1 MSSSSSSGGT
11 VRVAV
16 VGAGGIANSVHLP
29 SLKEMPDVELVAICD
44 LLPERAQQQAE
55 KWGIPKTYTLIR
67 EMFANEKIDAVFCLV
82 EPGSMFHVA
91 MLSLEHGYHT
101 MIEKP
106 PGITAYQAESL
117 ARKADE
123 KKCHLMVAFNRRF
136 IPVVRKTREI
146 VTAKAEVTQ
155 VEGCFYKYGS
165 AAFDKGSLCAFTSD
179 TIHAVDLMRY
189 LSGGRDAKK
198 AAMVINRYD
207 SPMDNAWNGVCVFD
221 NDVTGIIKA
230 NYRVGGRVHQFQLHG
245 IGVSAFIDLG
255 MGADISVQSRILT
268 HQGAVSYSLASTGA
282 AAENSVILDGKELAG
297 SDQFYRFYGYY
308 FEDRHFIDCV
318 KSGDTPETCIQDA
331 VHSIRLV
338 EQFLASRL

>member
-1 MSSSSSSGGT
+1 
-11 VRVAV
+11 
-16 VGAGGIANSVHLP
+16 
-29 SLKEMPDVELVAICD
+29 
-44 LLPERAQQQAE
+44 
-55 KWGIPKTYTLIR
+55 
-67 EMFANEKIDAVFCLV
+67 
-82 EPGSMFHVA
+82 
-91 MLSLEHGYHT
+91 
-101 MIEKP
+101 
-106 PGITAYQAESL
+106 
-117 ARKADE
+117 
-123 KKCHLMVAFNRRF
+123 
-136 IPVVRKTREI
+136 
-146 VTAKAEVTQ
+146 
-155 VEGCFYKYGS
+155 
-165 AAFDKGSLCAFTSD
+165 DKGSLPAFTSD

-207 SPMDNAWNGVCVFD
+207 SPIDNAWNGICVFD

-230 NYRVGGRVHQFQLHG
+230 NYRVGGRVHQFQIHG

-255 MGADISVQSRILT
+255 MGADISVQSRILS
-268 HQGAVSYSLASTGA
+268 HQGAISYSLASTGA

>member
-1 MSSSSSSGGT
+1 MAFRICVIGCGSLSTSAHG
-11 VRVAV
+11 
-16 VGAGGIANSVHLP
+16 P
-29 SLKEMPDVELVAICD
+29 SCRRYADRHPDVELAACCD
-44 LLPERAQQQAE
+44 LDAAKAERYRESFGFSKAYSDFRAMLTAE
-55 KWGIPKTYTLIR
+55 RP
-67 EMFANEKIDAVFCLV
+67 DAVCLMAPV
-82 EPGSMFHVA
+82 SKTRELTCAV
-91 MLSLEHGYHT
+91 LEMGFPLI
-101 MIEKP
+101 MEKP
-106 PGITAYQAESL
+106 PGLNRTECQAMIDAAER
-117 ARKADE
+117 AGVPNQ
-123 KKCHLMVAFNRRF
+123 VAFNRRF

-146 VTAKAEVTQ
+146 VAAKAAVTQ

-207 SPMDNAWNGVCVFD
+207 SPMDNAWNGICVFD

-230 NYRVGGRVHQFQLHG
+230 NYRVGGRVHQFQMHG
-245 IGVSAFIDLG
+245 IGISAFIDLG
-255 MGADISVQSRILT
+255 MGAEISVQSRILA
-268 HQGAVSYSLASTGA
+268 HQGAISYSLASTGA

-297 SDQFYRFYGYY
+297 SDLFHRFYGYY

-331 VHSIRLV
+331 VHSLRLV

>member
-1 MSSSSSSGGT
+1 
-11 VRVAV
+11 
-16 VGAGGIANSVHLP
+16 
-29 SLKEMPDVELVAICD
+29 
-44 LLPERAQQQAE
+44 
-55 KWGIPKTYTLIR
+55 
-67 EMFANEKIDAVFCLV
+67 VFCLV

-101 MIEKP
+101 LIEKP
-106 PGITAYQAESL
+106 PGITAFQAESL

-123 KKCHLMVAFNRRF
+123 KKCQLMVAFNRRF

-146 VTAKAEVTQ
+146 VTAKADVTQ
-155 VEGCFYKYGS
+155 VEGCFFKYGS

-179 TIHAVDLMRY
+179 TIHAVDLMRF
-189 LSGGRDAKK
+189 LSGGCDAKK

-207 SPMDNAWNGVCVFD
+207 SPMDNAWNGICVFD

-230 NYRVGGRVHQFQLHG
+230 NYRVGGRVHQFQMHAIG
-245 IGVSAFIDLG
+245 ISAFIDLG
-255 MGADISVQSRILT
+255 MGADISVQARILA
-268 HQGAVSYSLASTGA
+268 HQGAISYSLASTGA

-297 SDQFYRFYGYY
+297 SDLFYKFYGYY